1 MTQDVVSAVGAYGF
15 RLDPGL
21 FGDRYL
27 HPAPRHW
34 PALSVSVGTVRP
46 RRPGWREA
54 FSGDGWAVHVQPGGE
69 AVSWTGPDRP
79 DRDSLVHPL
88 LALAACAVALERGGD
103 CLHAGAVLTP
113 DGVIAVL
120 AASGGGKTSTMAW
133 LALREG
139 LDIFTDDHLNIRD
152 GVVHAGPRCLDLR
165 PDAAV
170 HLGLTD
176 LSRQVR
182 GDGRH
187 RFQLSTPHV
196 LDAPVIRTVVLEW
209 GSEVRATAVPP
220 RERLGIIATH
230 RTAQPVD
237 GNLAVPL
244 ALAALP
250 MTRLTRPQTFDCM
263 PAVVRELLAGQ
274 PETSSR
280 RSRNS

>member
-15 RLDPGL
+15 RLDPEL

-27 HPAPRHW
+27 NPAPQHW
-34 PALSVSVGTVRP
+34 PALTVSVGTERS

-54 FSGDGWAVHVQPGGE
+54 FSGAGWAVDVQPGGE
-69 AVSWTGPDRP
+69 AVSWTGRNLP

-120 AASGGGKTSTMAW
+120 APSGGGKTSTMAW

-139 LDIFTDDHLNIRD
+139 LDVFTDDHLNVRD
-152 GVVHAGPRCLDLR
+152 GLAHAGPRCLDLR
-165 PDAAV
+165 ADAAA
-170 HLGLTD
+170 HLGLTHR
-176 LSRQVR
+176 SRQVR

-187 RFQLSTPHV
+187 RFEMSTPRV
-196 LDAPVIRTVVLEW
+196 LHAPVIRTVVLEW
-209 GSEVRATAVPP
+209 GPEVSATAVPA
-220 RERLGIIATH
+220 RERLGIVATH

-250 MTRLTRPQTFDCM
+250 MTRLARPQTFDCM
-263 PAVVRELLAGQ
+263 PAVVRALLADQ
-274 PETSSR
+274 PPTSSR
-280 RSRNS
+280 RSRRS